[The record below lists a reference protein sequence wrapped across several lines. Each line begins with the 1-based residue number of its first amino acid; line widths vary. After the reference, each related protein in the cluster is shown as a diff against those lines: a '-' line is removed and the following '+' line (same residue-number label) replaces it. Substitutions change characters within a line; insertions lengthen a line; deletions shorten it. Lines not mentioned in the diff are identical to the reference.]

1 MIVDFHTHTY
11 PDKIASK
18 TLELL
23 VSRSKTKPAS
33 DGTLAGLQHSMA
45 QSGVDISVVLPDSSS
60 VFEALLSG
68 YV

>member
-33 DGTLAGLQHSMA
+33 DGTLAGLQHSMT
-45 QSGVDISVVLPDSSS
+45 QRGVDKIGRAHV
-60 VFEALLSG
+60 
-68 YV
+68 

>member
-23 VSRSKTKPAS
+23 VSRSKTKPVS
-33 DGTLAGLQHSMA
+33 DGRLAAFNGA
-45 QSGVDISVVLPDSSS
+45 KRR
-60 VFEALLSG
+60 
-68 YV
+68 